1 MTKLKDNLFF
11 LNYLKAEKI
20 YFDNEEFNFQ
30 LTTHPEYPSLLAYH
44 DALSFFNIPNI
55 TVKIEDKDISNLPD
69 YFVGEIQSKLAFV
82 KKKSNSF
89 NVDFGDGKNND
100 FSIKEF
106 NNLWSGVVLA
116 AENGVDEKKKR
127 KINTS
132 LLGGIFSI
140 LFIVVI
146 SFFSFN
152 LSIFSFFILCGLFFS
167 TEAVKQDLN
176 IESDF
181 SNKFCNISTE
191 TDCSKII
198 KSNSFK
204 LFDYFG
210 LSDISIVFF
219 SGQLLSLF
227 WGGRLGFVMEF
238 FVFSVGVLFL
248 SVPILFASLFYQWRI
263 AKKWCVICLGIIS
276 ILIIEL
282 LYCTFYGKEFTL
294 LDFSFRK
301 ELVILFLASFIIS
314 LIGWLL
320 IKPFM
325 SSYFNLKS
333 ENKKLFKF
341 KRNYN
346 LFKNTLISERK
357 VDYQNLQSDLFLGN
371 KDAKLKLTLV
381 TNPLCKFCKDTH
393 GVIEQLIKKHS
404 NDIRI
409 NIFFNFYAENNNSN
423 KKDLIKNLHFKL
435 IENYLNKGQDLF
447 LESLGD
453 WFSNKDYGNW
463 FNKFGEILSNDK
475 EYIELLKKQYDQNT
489 ENKVQFTPS
498 VFVGE
503 FSYPT
508 IYDQKD
514 ILLYIDD
521 LLEDEEILV

>member
-30 LTTHPEYPSLLAYH
+30 LSTHPEYPSLLAYH
-44 DALSFFNIPNI
+44 DALNFFNIPNI
-55 TVKIEDKDISNLPD
+55 TVKIEDNDISNLPD
-69 YFVGEIQSKLAFV
+69 YFIGEIQSKLAFV

-89 NVDFGDGKNND
+89 IIDFGDGKNND

-116 AENGVDEKKKR
+116 AESGIKEKR

-132 LLGGIFSI
+132 LLRGIFSV
-140 LFIVVI
+140 LFIVVM

-152 LSIFSFFILCGLFFS
+152 LSIFSIFILCGIFFS
-167 TEAVKQDLN
+167 IEAVKQDLN
-176 IESDF
+176 IQSDF
-181 SNKFCNISTE
+181 SNKFCNISKE
-191 TDCSKII
+191 TDCNTII

-204 LFDYFG
+204 LFNYFG

-219 SGQLLSLF
+219 SGQLLGLLGFLF
-227 WGGRLGFVMEF
+227 LDFVMEF
-238 FVFSVGVLFL
+238 FVYSFGVLFL

-282 LYCTFYGKEFTL
+282 LYCTFYNKEFIL
-294 LDFSFRK
+294 LDFSFQK
-301 ELVILFLASFIIS
+301 ELVILFLSFFILS
-314 LIGWLL
+314 LAGWLL
-320 IKPFM
+320 IKPFI
-325 SSYFNLKS
+325 SSYFTLKS
-333 ENKKLFKF
+333 ENTKLFKF

-346 LFKNTLISERK
+346 LFKNTLISDRK
-357 VDYQNLQSDLFLGN
+357 VHYQNLKSDLFLGN

-381 TNPLCKFCKDTH
+381 TNPLCKFCKETH
-393 GVIEQLIKKHS
+393 SVIELLIKKHS
-404 NDIRI
+404 NDLRI

-423 KKDLIKNLHFKL
+423 KKDPIKNLHLKL
-435 IENYLNKGQDLF
+435 IENYLIKGPIFF

-453 WFSNKDYGNW
+453 WFSNKDYNNW
-463 FNKFGEILSNDK
+463 FNKFGENKSNDK

-489 ENKVQFTPS
+489 VNKVQFTPS
-498 VFVGE
+498 LFIGE
-503 FSYPT
+503 FSYPL
-508 IYDQKD
+508 IYDKKD
-514 ILLYIDD
+514 ILLYIYD
-521 LLEDEEILV
+521 LLEDEDILV